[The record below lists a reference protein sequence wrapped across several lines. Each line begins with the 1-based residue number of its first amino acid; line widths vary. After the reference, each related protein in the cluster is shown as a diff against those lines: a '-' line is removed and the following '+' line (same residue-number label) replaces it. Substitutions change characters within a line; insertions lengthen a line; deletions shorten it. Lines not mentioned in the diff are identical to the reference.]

1 MTRRRLKPDERR
13 TELLDVGAEFFAA
26 RPYDEVLMEDVAE
39 RAGVSR
45 ALLYRYFPGKRE
57 LFAAIYQHA
66 AERLL
71 ACSQLDPAVPLEKT
85 VSAGLDAHIDYF
97 QANLHTVL
105 TANRTLCGDPVIQAI
120 INDELCVLRGR
131 MLDACG
137 FTGHQRDVASA
148 TLHAWLVFV
157 RAMCLEWLE
166 NQHINRTEVHSVCL
180 RTLLAALA
188 APDCGANPTS
198 ATE

>member
-1 MTRRRLKPDERR
+1 MKPDERR
-13 TELLDVGAEFFAA
+13 NELLDIGAEFFAA
-26 RPYDEVLMEDVAE
+26 RPYDEVLMEDIAE

-71 ACSQLDPAVPLEKT
+71 AVSQLDPAVPLAET

-97 QANLHTVL
+97 AANRRTVL
-105 TANRTLCGDPVIQAI
+105 TANRTLCGDPAIQAI
-120 INDELCVLRGR
+120 INEELGMLRGR
-131 MLDACG
+131 ILDACG
-137 FTGHQRDVASA
+137 FAGHQRDLASA

-157 RAMCLEWLE
+157 RVMCLEWLE
-166 NQHINRTEVHSVCL
+166 NQHINRTEVHTVCL
-180 RTLLAALA
+180 RTLLTALA
-188 APDCGANPTS
+188 AVGGETNRMS
-198 ATE
+198 AVE